1 MRADR
6 MGGADGIDRL
16 VRDVE
21 CGLSSAAQQPVSSV
35 AGVNNAFNTDDDL
48 GVDLPVVIVEF
59 PRGIE
64 DADGAAF
71 VAVAAFVMAVVRTQ
85 RRRGGGELR
94 DVLVQGRLV
103 ALDLDDQVDAGL
115 LGDVKGFF

>member
-1 MRADR
+1 
-6 MGGADGIDRL
+6 MGGADGSDRL

-21 CGLSSAAQQPVSSV
+21 GGLGGAVQQPVSSV
-35 AGVNNAFNTDDDL
+35 AGVDNAFDADDGL

-59 PRGIE
+59 ARGIE

-71 VAVAAFVMAVVRTQ
+71 VAVAALVTAVVRAE

>member
-1 MRADR
+1 

-71 VAVAAFVMAVVRTQ
+71 VTVAAFVMAVVRTQ